1 MFRNL
6 SIKARLIFILSFMA
20 VLLLG
25 IGIIG
30 LNGINSTEAGLKTVY
45 EDRTVPLGQVGHI
58 ESLLLQNRLAIAV
71 ALVTPTPAVI
81 DDSTAK
87 IESNISEISKIW
99 EAYMATTLTPEE
111 KVLAEKFAEDR

>member
-1 MFRNL
+1 MVKNL
-6 SIKARLIFILSFMA
+6 SIKARLVFILSFMA

-30 LNGINSTEAGLKTVY
+30 ISGIGKTEAGLKTVY

-71 ALVTPTPAVI
+71 ALVTPTPEVI
-81 DDSTAK
+81 GDATAK
-87 IESNISEISKIW
+87 GANNMAEISKLWDTHI
-99 EAYMATTLTPEE
+99 ANY
-111 KVLAEKFAEDR
+111 